1 MRIVFKSLL
10 SFIVVY
16 LLGGCASNPSATLSR
31 TSEALQHDLD
41 IVRLQ
46 DLQTLSD
53 YVERYRDITGR
64 YPLQGQADVPHY
76 VHIATQEQQQYA
88 QMSPPYAHV
97 KTPAKDFVD
106 ELVATL
112 GNDIEVPFDLQR
124 VPVNKPNFYIYM
136 ITGKTYFLAVHVH
149 QDFPFANKVADFY
162 NKVEI
167 TNGTDV
173 NRAGTWQR
181 VQLLTNP
188 AYISATHAQPHKP
201 GYTEQVR
208 ESLGGNSA
216 F

>member
-1 MRIVFKSLL
+1 MKPDFKSLL
-10 SFIVVY
+10 YFILVCV
-16 LLGGCASNPSATLSR
+16 LSGCSATPSSPVSG

-46 DLQTLSD
+46 DLQTLST
-53 YVERYRDITGR
+53 YVERYREIKGR

-106 ELVATL
+106 ELIATL

-173 NRAGTWQR
+173 NRPGTWQR
-181 VQLLTNP
+181 AKLLTNP

-201 GYTEQVR
+201 GYTEQLR
-208 ESLGGNSA
+208 DRLGGNGA